1 MSGAEGHPA
10 VLRARTRRPAPR
22 GLSRDRLLDPV
33 VGPGAQPLVSVV
45 AAAGCGKTTFL
56 SHVAARETAPV
67 AWLTLDGA
75 LGSTAAVLAHLQLA
89 CADLAPAV
97 AELEPWTTTED
108 ALVALEKVLEAPA
121 LLVLDELQSI
131 DGSAAAGVV
140 EGLLLHQ
147 PVHLRVALGS
157 RTVTSTALTRH
168 LAGTATVLGAEDLR
182 FRTWEVEELFR
193 TCHGTR
199 LRADEVADLAHRTG
213 GWAAGLELF
222 HLATHGRPPSSR
234 ARLLGVGGGQL
245 SGDYLAR
252 HVLDQVPAPLRDFL
266 VRTAVLATLTAA
278 RCDELLGSTDS
289 AALLEQAHRLGLL
302 NAVADAECTVYGCH
316 EVMRA
321 HLLDVLVGRDGGA
334 RARELHQ
341 RSAQLALREGDFDAA
356 LRSSCRAHD
365 WDAAQ
370 RVLAIGGGELAER
383 PGSWIDE
390 LPPSIRDTDPWVALA
405 LARRLVVDGALEE
418 ALEAYRLAGTR
429 VETATGRALAAHEL
443 RMVQSWVNPPLGVVS
458 DWVALTRD
466 AFVAPRRQ
474 LAEAR
479 PTDAPRRLAH
489 AVAQLTSGD
498 LTAAARE
505 FSAVSELPTLPSA
518 LEAVALLGEAASL
531 SLSFR
536 PEAAESRE
544 RAAVAAKMLGAPALE
559 RIADGLDLA
568 CRPDTAREALC
579 HLRDRC
585 AAIGDRW
592 GAALLGLFGA
602 VAGLPSGMLTADEH
616 SGLASELTALGA
628 PALATWCTT
637 MAAVEDARAGRV
649 DPGATADV
657 ERVAAGVGPLPHTI
671 ALLASGTA
679 QGRVRAARLA
689 RSSGAATWAT
699 LVLRGMR
706 PTRASV
712 EAEAPPALEVRCIGG
727 FTVLRDGTPVALN
740 VLRPQHQALLRALAL
755 HAPLPVHR
763 ERLVEWFWEG
773 RDPERA
779 QHSLQVAISALRGL
793 LDRATATPATSV
805 VRRTGGG
812 YALHLGAAD
821 LHDVRRVERHLAAG
835 RSALERGDVEN
846 GRRSFAAGVRE
857 LTADLLPDDGP
868 AEWVTGERD
877 EVRGSVVRACQ
888 SLADLCAA
896 AGDGPEAIQVTR
908 HALALDRYQDGL
920 WTRLIDALAADG
932 QPAAAATARREYAQV
947 LAELDVPITVP
958 GTAALS
964 PVLAG
969 PLPVRVQV

>member
-1 MSGAEGHPA
+1 MSGAEGRPT
-10 VLRARTRRPAPR
+10 VLRSRTRRPTPR
-22 GLSRDRLLDPV
+22 GLPRDRLLDPL
-33 VGPGAQPLVSVV
+33 VGPSAQPLVSVV
-45 AAAGCGKTTFL
+45 AAAGCGKTTLL

-75 LGSTAAVLAHLQLA
+75 LGSAAAVLAHLQLA
-89 CADLAPAV
+89 CVDLAPSV
-97 AELEPWTTTED
+97 ADQERWTSIED
-108 ALVALEKVLEAPA
+108 ALAVLERVLDGPA

-131 DGSAAAGVV
+131 DGTAAAGVV
-140 EGLLLHQ
+140 EALLQHQ

-157 RTVTSTALTRH
+157 RTVTSAALTRH

-245 SGDYLAR
+245 SSDYLAR
-252 HVLDQVPAPLRDFL
+252 HVLDQVPTELRDFL
-266 VRTAVLATLTAA
+266 VRTAVLATLTAS
-278 RCDELLGSTDS
+278 RCDELLGSTD
-289 AALLEQAHRLGLL
+289 AAGLLEQAHRLGLL
-302 NAVADAECTVYGCH
+302 NAVADAESTVYGCH

-341 RSAQLALREGDFDAA
+341 RGAQLALREGDFDAA

-365 WDAAQ
+365 WEAAQ

-390 LPPSIRDTDPWVALA
+390 LPASIRDTDPWVALA

-418 ALEAYRLAGTR
+418 ALEAYRLAGAR

-443 RMVQSWVNPPLGVVS
+443 RMVQNWLEPPLGAVS
-458 DWVALTRD
+458 DWVALARD

-479 PTDAPRRLAH
+479 PVDAPRRLAH

-498 LTAAARE
+498 LAAAARE
-505 FSAVSELPTLPSA
+505 FSAVSELPTLPPP

-531 SLSFR
+531 SLAFR

-559 RIADGLDLA
+559 RMADGLDLA
-568 CRPDTAREALC
+568 CRPDTAREALR

-602 VAGLPSGMLTADEH
+602 VAGLPAGALSSDEH
-616 SGLASELTALGA
+616 AALAAELTGLGA
-628 PALATWCTT
+628 PALATWCST
-637 MAAVEDARAGRV
+637 MAAVEDARAGRT

-657 ERVAAGVGPLPHTI
+657 ERDAAGVGPLPHTL
-671 ALLASGTA
+671 ALLSAATGP
-679 QGRVRAARLA
+679 GRARATRLA
-689 RSSGAATWAT
+689 RTCGATTWIT
-699 LVLRGMR
+699 LVLRGLR
-706 PTRASV
+706 TTTTVGSAAASSV
-712 EAEAPPALEVRCIGG
+712 LEVRCIGR
-727 FTVLRDGTPVALN
+727 FALLRDGVPVPVDA
-740 VLRPQHQALLRALAL
+740 LRPQHQALLRALAL
-755 HAPLPVHR
+755 HSPQPVHR
-763 ERLVEWFWEG
+763 ERLLEWFWEG

-793 LDRATATPATSV
+793 LDPATATPVTSV
-805 VRRTGGG
+805 VRRTVGG
-812 YALHLGAAD
+812 YALHLDAAD
-821 LHDVRRVERHLAAG
+821 RHDVRRVEMNLAAG
-835 RSALERGDVEN
+835 RAALERGDVEG
-846 GRRSFAAGVRE
+846 GRRSLTAGVRE

-868 AEWVTGERD
+868 AEWVTGARD
-877 EVRGSVVRACQ
+877 EVRGSVVRACE
-888 SLADLCAA
+888 SLADLCVA
-896 AGDGPEAIQVTR
+896 AGDAQGAIQATR

-920 WTRLIDALAADG
+920 WRRLIDALVADG
-932 QPAAAATARREYAQV
+932 QPAAAAAARREYARV
-947 LAELDVPITVP
+947 LAELDVP
-958 GTAALS
+958 GTLHVTPALAA
-964 PVLAG
+964 PQ
-969 PLPVRVQV
+969 PVRARA

>member
-1 MSGAEGHPA
+1 MSGAEGHPT
-10 VLRARTRRPAPR
+10 VLRSRTRRPAPR
-22 GLSRDRLLDPV
+22 GLPRDRLLDPV
-33 VGPGAQPLVSVV
+33 LGPSAQPLVSVV

-75 LGSTAAVLAHLQLA
+75 LGSAAAVLAHLQLA
-89 CADLAPAV
+89 CADLVPSV
-97 AELEPWTTTED
+97 AERAPWESTED
-108 ALVALEKVLEAPA
+108 ALATLEEVLDRPA
-121 LLVLDELQSI
+121 LLVLDELQSV
-131 DGSAAAGVV
+131 DGTPAAGVV
-140 EGLLLHQ
+140 ERLLLHQ

-157 RTVTSTALTRH
+157 RTATSTALTRH

-199 LRADEVADLAHRTG
+199 LRAEEVADLAHRTG

-245 SGDYLAR
+245 SSDYLAR

-278 RCDELLGSTDS
+278 RCDELLGSTDA
-289 AALLEQAHRLGLL
+289 AALLQQAHRLGLL
-302 NAVADAECTVYGCH
+302 NAVADAESTVYCCH

-341 RSAQLALREGDFDAA
+341 RGAQLALREGDFDAA

-390 LPPSIRDTDPWVALA
+390 LPASIRDTDPWVALA
-405 LARRLVVDGALEE
+405 LARRLVVDGALEQ
-418 ALEAYRLAGTR
+418 ALEAYRLAGSR

-443 RMVQSWVNPPLGVVS
+443 RMVQSWLNPPLGVVS

-474 LAEAR
+474 LAEPR
-479 PTDAPRRLAH
+479 PADAARRLAR
-489 AVAQLTSGD
+489 AVAQLTTGD
-498 LTAAARE
+498 LAAAARE

-559 RIADGLDLA
+559 RLADGLDLA
-568 CRPDTAREALC
+568 CRPETAREALS

-602 VAGLPSGMLTADEH
+602 LAGLPGGMLTADEH
-616 SGLASELTALGA
+616 TGLAAELTELGA
-628 PALATWCTT
+628 PALATWCST
-637 MAAVEDARAGRV
+637 MAAVEDARAGRRN
-649 DPGATADV
+649 DGATADV
-657 ERVAAGVGPLPHTI
+657 ERAAAGVGPLPHTL
-671 ALLASGTA
+671 ALLAAGTA
-679 QGRVRAARLA
+679 QGRVRATRLA
-689 RSSGAATWAT
+689 RTCAATTWTA
-699 LVLRGMR
+699 LVLRGLR
-706 PTRASV
+706 TTPVTAA
-712 EAEAPPALEVRCIGG
+712 AETPVALEVRCIGG
-727 FTVLRDGTPVALN
+727 FTVLRDGVPVPLDA
-740 VLRPQHQALLRALAL
+740 LRPQHQALLRALAL

-793 LDRATATPATSV
+793 LDPATATPATSV
-805 VRRTGGG
+805 LRRTGGG
-812 YALHLGAAD
+812 YALHLDAAD
-821 LHDVRRVERHLAAG
+821 RHDVRRVERNLAAG
-835 RSALERGDVEN
+835 RSALERGDVES
-846 GRRSFAAGVRE
+846 GRRSLAAGVRE

-877 EVRGSVVRACQ
+877 GVRGAVVHACQ
-888 SLADLCAA
+888 SLADLYTS
-896 AGDGPEAIQVTR
+896 AGDGPAAIQVMR
-908 HALALDRYQDGL
+908 HALALDRYQDGS
-920 WTRLIDALAADG
+920 WRRLIDALTADG
-932 QPAAAATARREYAQV
+932 QPAASATARREYAQV
-947 LAELDVPITVP
+947 LAELDVPVP
-958 GTAALS
+958 VT

-969 PLPVRVQV
+969 PSPARARA

>member
-1 MSGAEGHPA
+1 M
-10 VLRARTRRPAPR
+10 
-22 GLSRDRLLDPV
+22 
-33 VGPGAQPLVSVV
+33 

-67 AWLTLDGA
+67 GWLTLDGA
-75 LGSTAAVLAHLQLA
+75 LSSTAAVLAHLQVA

-97 AELEPWTTTED
+97 AQTGPWRTTDD
-108 ALVALEKVLEAPA
+108 ALAALERLLVAPS

-140 EGLLLHQ
+140 DELLLHQ
-147 PVHLRVALGS
+147 PVHLRIALGS
-157 RTVTSTALTRH
+157 RTATSTAMTRH

-199 LRADEVADLAHRTG
+199 LRADEVADLAQRTG

-222 HLATHGRPPSSR
+222 HLATRGRPPSSR

-245 SGDYLAR
+245 SSDYLAR

-278 RCDELLGSTDS
+278 RCDELLGSTDT
-289 AALLEQAHRLGLL
+289 AALLERAHRLGLL
-302 NAVADAECTVYGCH
+302 SAVADAQSTVYRCH

-341 RSAQLALREGDFDAA
+341 RGAQLALREGDFDAA

-370 RVLAIGGGELAER
+370 RVLAVGGGELAER

-429 VETATGRALAAHEL
+429 VETATGRSLAAHEL
-443 RMVQSWVNPPLGVVS
+443 RMVQSWLNPPLGVVS
-458 DWVALTRD
+458 DWVTLTRD
-466 AFVAPRRQ
+466 AFVSPRRQ
-474 LAEAR
+474 LAEPR
-479 PTDAPRRLAH
+479 PADAPRRLAH

-498 LTAAARE
+498 LAAAARE

-518 LEAVALLGEAASL
+518 LEAVALLGEAVSL

-544 RAAVAAKMLGAPALE
+544 RAAVGAKMLGAPALE

-568 CRPDTAREALC
+568 CRPESAREALS

-602 VAGLPSGMLTADEH
+602 VAGLPAGMLTADEH
-616 SGLASELTALGA
+616 AALAAELTALGA
-628 PALATWCTT
+628 PALATWCST
-637 MAAVEDARAGRV
+637 MAAVEDARAGRTR
-649 DPGATADV
+649 PGGTADV
-657 ERVAAGVGPLPHTI
+657 ERAAAGVGPLPHTL
-671 ALLASGTA
+671 ALLAAGTG
-679 QGRVRAARLA
+679 QGRVRATRLA
-689 RSSGAATWAT
+689 RTCGATTWT
-699 LVLRGMR
+699 SLVLRGLR
-706 PTRASV
+706 STPRTPPPRRRHRSRSGAS
-712 EAEAPPALEVRCIGG
+712 AGSRCC
-727 FTVLRDGTPVALN
+727 
-740 VLRPQHQALLRALAL
+740 
-755 HAPLPVHR
+755 
-763 ERLVEWFWEG
+763 
-773 RDPERA
+773 
-779 QHSLQVAISALRGL
+779 
-793 LDRATATPATSV
+793 ATACRSRSTRCALST
-805 VRRTGGG
+805 RRSC
-812 YALHLGAAD
+812 
-821 LHDVRRVERHLAAG
+821 G
-835 RSALERGDVEN
+835 RSPCTRRCPCTASGSWSGSGRGATPIVRSTASRSPSARCAGCSTRRRPHRRPPWCGGPAAATRCSSTRTTGTTCGASN
-846 GRRSFAAGVRE
+846 GSWPRAGRRSSAG
-857 LTADLLPDDGP
+857 TSTPPDATSPRASGSSRRTCCPTTDPPSGSP
-868 AEWVTGERD
+868 A
-877 EVRGSVVRACQ
+877 
-888 SLADLCAA
+888 CA
-896 AGDGPEAIQVTR
+896 TR
-908 HALALDRYQDGL
+908 C
-920 WTRLIDALAADG
+920 
-932 QPAAAATARREYAQV
+932 ARRWSARAGRWPTCAPRRATGGRRSRSRV
-947 LAELDVPITVP
+947 TLSRST
-958 GTAALS
+958 GTRTAS
-964 PVLAG
+964 G
-969 PLPVRVQV
+969 CT